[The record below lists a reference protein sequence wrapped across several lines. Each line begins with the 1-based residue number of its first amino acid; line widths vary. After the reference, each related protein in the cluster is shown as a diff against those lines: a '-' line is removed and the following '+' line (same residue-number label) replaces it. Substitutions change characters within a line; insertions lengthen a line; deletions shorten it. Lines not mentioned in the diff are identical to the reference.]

1 MKYSLFIVI
10 CFIYLNAYSKSS
22 DSLLCSKITYQYD
35 QFEHTKNY
43 DTPMGLSSGYT
54 ISFQKVIHKGIS
66 TYYLYLS
73 NGDVSPIF
81 DRGVI
86 ILLANNHRINKPLT
100 KVSSSVISYGYSVSA
115 LVTLNTND
123 IALLKKYSITN
134 FRLYIGDLKVDDGDK
149 YKTLFNC
156 LVTKK

>member
-1 MKYSLFIVI
+1 MLYA
-10 CFIYLNAYSKSS
+10 FIYLNAYSKSS

>member
-1 MKYSLFIVI
+1 
-10 CFIYLNAYSKSS
+10 
-22 DSLLCSKITYQYD
+22 
-35 QFEHTKNY
+35 
-43 DTPMGLSSGYT
+43 MGLSSGYT